1 MIGSVGGHGSRKVSK
16 DCCLHG
22 NLPPSELDDVYAY
35 SFEEKLP
42 SLWSLNWGSISTGES
57 SAF

>member
-22 NLPPSELDDVYAY
+22 NLPPSELDDVYAD

-42 SLWSLNWGSISTGES
+42 SL
-57 SAF
+57 